1 MNIRKQLLNK
11 ARIALTPSTVSD
23 VVISPCI
30 SVCRMTE
37 DRSHCEGCFRS
48 IDEIRAWSKAD
59 SAARLAIWDSLLNR
73 AGLSEEFAGSVVG
86 NP

>member
-73 AGLSEEFAGSVVG
+73 AGLNEEFAGSVVG